1 MPINEITLPVT
12 ERGNDP
18 ADHVADPAYFAEVKR
33 RMSAA
38 TLTTVEATANGRV
51 VREKP
56 VDLDAYMQARDDDIG
71 RIKAAPSY
79 RDELVDEF
87 HGDSEAKGAKLP
99 WERTHD
105 RWRIR
110 RGELTIWTG
119 FNGHCKSMVTGYVA
133 SALMRQGEKVCIAS
147 FEMKPRKTLRRLAS
161 QSIGVSLPTEAYID
175 KFLDSLIDR
184 LWLYDQQGETTPDRV
199 LAVIHYCAEQLG
211 VTHFFIDS
219 MMKVVA
225 NEDDY
230 NGQKK
235 FISRLCAAAKDLNIH
250 IHLVH
255 HSRKRDDEKTR
266 PGKQDAKGTG
276 AIVDQTDN
284 FVTVFKV
291 PKKEGED
298 DKPDFFLFLDKQRH
312 GEWEG
317 SVPLWLVPGSL
328 QFHDKQTNSSIRF
341 IA

>member
-1 MPINEITLPVT
+1 MPIIEITLPVT
-12 ERGNDP
+12 ARGNDP
-18 ADHVADPAYFAEVKR
+18 ADHVDDAAYGAEVKR

-38 TLTTVEATANGRV
+38 TLSAVETDNGKSRL
-51 VREKP
+51 RKSP
-56 VDLDAYMQARDDDIG
+56 VDFDAYMQAREDDVG
-71 RIKAAPSY
+71 RIKEAPSF
-79 RDELVDEF
+79 RAELIDEF
-87 HGDSEAKGAKLP
+87 HGDSESKGAKLP
-99 WERTHD
+99 WDRTHE
-105 RWRIR
+105 RWRLR
-110 RGELTIWTG
+110 RGETTIWTG

-133 SALMRQGEKVCIAS
+133 LGLMRQDEKVCIAS

-161 QSIGVSLPTEAYID
+161 QSIGVQVPTEVYID
-175 KFLDSLIDR
+175 KFLDSLVNR

-199 LAVIHYCAEQLG
+199 LGVIYYCAEQLG
-211 VTHFFIDS
+211 VTHFVIDS

-291 PKKEGED
+291 PKREGED

-328 QFHDKQTNSSIRF
+328 QFHDQQTTRSVRF